1 MKLAISTQLAQ
12 LIAHVLIA
20 GNLFALLV
28 GILMLT
34 VPHRLQSLFKVSDRW
49 VSTKRTFEP
58 LDLMHD
64 TDRHFLRCPR
74 VLGGVLVVGAAFILI
89 RGGLFAANM
98 DATQGGRLLARIF
111 GATLPPPVWEILWI
125 TLVSALMLGAL
136 LALTLG
142 ALSFYRPETLR
153 RWSTAAN
160 QWVAT
165 QHLFEPLDA
174 PNYLLNKIVHEKSR
188 LWGALITV
196 FAIGALIA
204 LIWYLRRAA

>member
-1 MKLAISTQLAQ
+1 MNLAINSQLAQ
-12 LIAHVLIA
+12 LIVHVLIA

-64 TDRHFLRCPR
+64 ADRHFFRRPR
-74 VLGGVLVVGAAFILI
+74 VLGGVLIAGAVFILI
-89 RGGLFAANM
+89 RGGLFAANV
-98 DATQGGRLLARIF
+98 DAARGGRLLSRIF
-111 GATLPPPVWEILWI
+111 GATLPIPVWEILWI
-125 TLVSALMLGAL
+125 TLVSVLMLGAL

-142 ALSFYRPETLR
+142 TLSFYRLETLK
-153 RWSTAAN
+153 RWSAVAN
-160 QWVAT
+160 RWVAT
-165 QHLFEPLDA
+165 QHLFEPLDS

-196 FAIGALIA
+196 FALGALIA
-204 LIWYLRRAA
+204 LVWYLRWVG